1 MNCLGNNYN
10 RDDEDVSSYLMRDNS
25 EEPVN
30 EPDPRDSCQ
39 KYKPEVEKHVD
50 LQKKNRE
57 TSRVE
62 IYIETHKRSQNAFKQ

>member
-10 RDDEDVSSYLMRDNS
+10 RDDEDVSSYLMRDDG

-30 EPDPRDSCQ
+30 EPDARDGCQ

-50 LQKKNRE
+50 LQKRNRE
-57 TSRVE
+57 TSRSAKE
-62 IYIETHKRSQNAFKQ
+62 KYI